1 MKKQIRIK
9 KAESTEALIKELDHA
24 NNRVANIHAELVDRG
39 DVKHEFH
46 SPVMNSIYTEITPQ
60 SASHIL
66 KNFNGG
72 KGVEATNRNL
82 SKSNAMKIANDIK
95 DGNFHGYISTIV
107 FDDEG
112 ILMDGQTRLQA
123 VLTSKQPCEMHVLMG
138 VPRDGMVKIDIGRRR
153 TNADRFRLSGVFGH
167 VSNSQASKIEMI
179 SRMSVAAGKPDGTR
193 SGRPFARVKH
203 MISDQEIIEESERL
217 SVPIEYMTVANPSP
231 KKELRWFPLLV
242 GIAQWWVERDSTG
255 VPQEEE
261 AKQFYDQIVSGLDLR
276 NGDPIHVLREKL
288 IETNWEKLGH
298 NLPEKYALA
307 YGWTIYSINKHTNA
321 EPIKRMTKQ
330 TKSYELELL

>member
-1 MKKQIRIK
+1 MKKQVRIK
-9 KAESTEALIKELDHA
+9 NAESAEALIKELDRT
-24 NNRVANIHAELVDRG
+24 NNRVANIHAELVERG
-39 DVKHEFH
+39 EVKHEFH

-72 KGVEATNRNL
+72 KGADATNRNQ
-82 SKSNAMKIANDIK
+82 SKNSAIKIANDIK
-95 DGNFHGYISTIV
+95 EGNFHGYISTIV

-123 VLTSKQPCEMHVLMG
+123 VLTSKESCEMHVLMG

-167 VSNSQASKIEMI
+167 VSNTQASKIEMI
-179 SRMSVAAGKPDGTR
+179 SRMSVAAGRPDGTR
-193 SGRPFARVKH
+193 RGKPFGKVKH
-203 MISDQEIIEESERL
+203 LISDQDIIEESERL
-217 SVPIEYMTVANPSP
+217 SVPIEYMTITNPSQ

-242 GIAQWWVERDSTG
+242 GIAQWWVECDSSG
-255 VPQEEE
+255 VPQENE
-261 AKQFYDQIVSGLDLR
+261 AQQFYDQIVSGLDLR
-276 NGDPIHVLREKL
+276 VGDPIHILREKL
-288 IETNWEKLGH
+288 VDTNWAKLGH

-307 YGWTIYSINKHTNA
+307 YGWTLYSINKHTNA
-321 EPIKRMTKQ
+321 TPIKRLTKQ
-330 TKSYELELL
+330 TVSYELELL